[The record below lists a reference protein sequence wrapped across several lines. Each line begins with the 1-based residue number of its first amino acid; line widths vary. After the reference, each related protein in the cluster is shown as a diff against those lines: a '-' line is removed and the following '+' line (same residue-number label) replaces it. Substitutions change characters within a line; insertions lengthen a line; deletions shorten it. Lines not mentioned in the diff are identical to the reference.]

1 MAFVYR
7 SSTRENFLDL
17 KPLPLGPGEYD
28 SEVSKTQ
35 AKIIHQ
41 NNMKYSKIIK
51 IPKKPLNIPFNT
63 TSQRSQIVKLDNYI
77 PGPGAY
83 TISQKE
89 KNINNSFSAEKEI
102 SDMLTMGSKSS
113 NRQGFLSSE
122 KRFNSLDF
130 KNSSNKTVSPGPG
143 SYDLKTYFNT
153 NKKLDNKFFDEK
165 YAPNKGKMYSLPG
178 SSDEKIS
185 SIPDKKKGRF
195 KIIKGILTEIK
206 NSDSDTKI
214 KKAIGPGTYNLF
226 QKWETNGLNWSRGY
240 KKEEKGK
247 INESKIQKELEQNST
262 MFNTE
267 TYSEKMHNFNAST
280 ISSTFKE
287 NLSKSKN
294 TSSQLTK
301 TMNINNISNNSKI
314 NNINI
319 NGWNTATNLNYKNIS
334 LIIPGGKPQT
344 EGLIRNKIFHNFLKK
359 KEELHSETL
368 YKQNFN
374 NNLMLD
380 VEYSS
385 LPGPGFYDQNII
397 PRHTDFASTA
407 QNFGSNSPK
416 NTKIKIKNDILGP
429 GTYFKE
435 KNKYEPKFKTLL
447 HIKFPEKQKRQKE
460 NSVYLENL
468 IKKNKEKHPGPGEY
482 NIEGE
487 LIKKEISNNKSFG
500 SSVERFHGKEIK
512 NKEDKNKNN
521 VKVYINQFM
530 YEENLKNE
538 NRNKKIKYLTKME
551 KAKKKE
557 KQKRPKWKKPKKKK
571 NKSVNHMYTNPF
583 LQ

>member
-63 TSQRSQIVKLDNYI
+63 TSQRSQIVKLDSYI

-153 NKKLDNKFFDEK
+153 NKKPDNKFFDEK

-344 EGLIRNKIFHNFLKK
+344 EGLIRNKIFHNFL
-359 KEELHSETL
+359 
-368 YKQNFN
+368 
-374 NNLMLD
+374 
-380 VEYSS
+380 
-385 LPGPGFYDQNII
+385 
-397 PRHTDFASTA
+397 
-407 QNFGSNSPK
+407 
-416 NTKIKIKNDILGP
+416 
-429 GTYFKE
+429 
-435 KNKYEPKFKTLL
+435 
-447 HIKFPEKQKRQKE
+447 
-460 NSVYLENL
+460 
-468 IKKNKEKHPGPGEY
+468 
-482 NIEGE
+482 
-487 LIKKEISNNKSFG
+487 
-500 SSVERFHGKEIK
+500 
-512 NKEDKNKNN
+512 
-521 VKVYINQFM
+521 
-530 YEENLKNE
+530 
-538 NRNKKIKYLTKME
+538 
-551 KAKKKE
+551 
-557 KQKRPKWKKPKKKK
+557 
-571 NKSVNHMYTNPF
+571 
-583 LQ
+583 

>member
-51 IPKKPLNIPFNT
+51 IPIKPLNIPFNT

-153 NKKLDNKFFDEK
+153 NKKPDNKFFDEK

-435 KNKYEPKFKTLL
+435 RNKYEPKFKTLL
-447 HIKFPEKQKRQKE
+447 HIKFPEKQKRKKE

-468 IKKNKEKHPGPGEY
+468 LKRNKEKHPGPGEY
-482 NIEGE
+482 NVEG
-487 LIKKEISNNKSFG
+487 
-500 SSVERFHGKEIK
+500 
-512 NKEDKNKNN
+512 
-521 VKVYINQFM
+521 
-530 YEENLKNE
+530 
-538 NRNKKIKYLTKME
+538 
-551 KAKKKE
+551 
-557 KQKRPKWKKPKKKK
+557 
-571 NKSVNHMYTNPF
+571 
-583 LQ
+583 